1 MKELLLEDEF
11 EALLINAYSARSGKA
26 PSPGWLTALG
36 MRAGIHGSV
45 KTLEESAGAAGVT
58 RERMRQVFSEIGPH
72 LKGAQLSTLSPV
84 IQEILRHS
92 PVVEPVGELLSSKG
106 LARPTLTGPAL
117 LNLMKIIGVKPG
129 DVTGTGLIC
138 DRGWVY
144 GAGESYVLDILPTAR
159 KHTSKYGMTNIEEI
173 RQALAAPD
181 RSMSPESIKKVL
193 CSDPAVK
200 WHGEWLWV
208 EKERDG
214 LHSNRLINCARAVL
228 SVNSPQTV
236 VSIHEG
242 ARRVWK
248 FRKLDILPPVEA
260 MRGFFSASPH
270 FIVENDVVSPV
281 KPLDYHDVL
290 GGTTASMV
298 DVLKSTPHQVMDR
311 RTLSEACAEAG
322 LSSST
327 VSIWMTFAEWMENI
341 APNVWGLRGS
351 NPHPAVVEQIRA
363 DAKARS
369 AFEVRRRE
377 FSWAADG
384 TLEVTADI
392 TAAFLG
398 SGTLTF
404 DSASHRAV
412 AGKKFK
418 MIYEGV
424 EVGAIKVGDEHCW
437 SWGWSKV
444 LSQHGAKLGD
454 VLRANFDLID
464 NTATVVVGGEK
475 MWS

>member
-1 MKELLLEDEF
+1 
-11 EALLINAYSARSGKA
+11 
-26 PSPGWLTALG
+26 
-36 MRAGIHGSV
+36 
-45 KTLEESAGAAGVT
+45 
-58 RERMRQVFSEIGPH
+58 
-72 LKGAQLSTLSPV
+72 
-84 IQEILRHS
+84 
-92 PVVEPVGELLSSKG
+92 
-106 LARPTLTGPAL
+106 
-117 LNLMKIIGVKPG
+117 
-129 DVTGTGLIC
+129 
-138 DRGWVY
+138 
-144 GAGESYVLDILPTAR
+144 
-159 KHTSKYGMTNIEEI
+159 
-173 RQALAAPD
+173 
-181 RSMSPESIKKVL
+181 
-193 CSDPAVK
+193 
-200 WHGEWLWV
+200 
-208 EKERDG
+208 
-214 LHSNRLINCARAVL
+214 
-228 SVNSPQTV
+228 
-236 VSIHEG
+236 
-242 ARRVWK
+242 
-248 FRKLDILPPVEA
+248 
-260 MRGFFSASPH
+260 
-270 FIVENDVVSPV
+270 
-281 KPLDYHDVL
+281 
-290 GGTTASMV
+290 MV

-322 LSSST
+322 LNSST